1 MSGGSFGVGATRFSE
16 MVRWALQ
23 WPRSPTELG
32 STAPAPAAQ
41 GMSPSGGATAA
52 SKCSTGTTVQYS
64 TGAVLLVL
72 VNGTHKDQID

>member
-23 WPRSPTELG
+23 WPGSPTEH
-32 STAPAPAAQ
+32 STAPAAQ
-41 GMSPSGGATAA
+41 GMSPSGGATA
-52 SKCSTGTTVQYS
+52 KCWHYS